1 MSYHAHSSIQF
12 KNVVFQSILKSHKL
26 SYYLWLQTWVQLGPH
41 IEKKERKKE
50 KKKTFIINV
59 KKNITCKLKFIK
71 LANTV
76 NHFVNSNNKKLSA
89 STQECLASARIRTEQ
104 DLWKQQVVNY
114 FFLRVALT
122 EPRSVTMNRLHPC
135 SHWPIFAIAPVRD
148 TKIRK

>member
-1 MSYHAHSSIQF
+1 MSYHAQSSIQF

-104 DLWKQQVVNY
+104 DLWKQQVVN
-114 FFLRVALT
+114 LG
-122 EPRSVTMNRLHPC
+122 
-135 SHWPIFAIAPVRD
+135 
-148 TKIRK
+148 